1 MSQQCIAVHSPH
13 CGVRIHIEIVE
24 CGADDCGRMVFRAW
38 LLFVCV
44 FTLSFSGPH
53 AVFRECMHYDLYTIE
68 CSSVRPDAAL
78 CITCTRT
85 HAFTC
90 THICTRMFTPHT
102 HVYTHT
108 CMYMCV
114 CSNQVFRTLRP
125 PLPLWDLTTLRSV
138 WFKWC
143 STFFLGCSPHLTG

>member
-1 MSQQCIAVHSPH
+1 M
-13 CGVRIHIEIVE
+13 E
-24 CGADDCGRMVFRAW
+24 CGTDDGGSMVLRAW
-38 LLFVCV
+38 QVLVFVLM
-44 FTLSFSGPH
+44 LSSSGWH
-53 AVFRECMHYDLYTIE
+53 AVFWDCMHHYLYTIE
-68 CSSVRPDAAL
+68 CCSVRPDAAL
-78 CITCTRT
+78 CITCTRM

-90 THICTRMFTPHT
+90 THVCTRMFTPHT

-108 CMYMCV
+108 CIYMCV

-125 PLPLWDLTTLRSV
+125 PSPLWDLTTLRSV

>member
-1 MSQQCIAVHSPH
+1 MLALQLSSLISFCYFAGVVLHLHTLRGYELSTFACLRTRAAWQASEYAPH
-13 CGVRIHIEIVE
+13 THAHAHIDST
-24 CGADDCGRMVFRAW
+24 CTR
-38 LLFVCV
+38 
-44 FTLSFSGPH
+44 TH
-53 AVFRECMHYDLYTIE
+53 T
-68 CSSVRPDAAL
+68 AL
-78 CITCTRT
+78 CITCTRS

-114 CSNQVFRTLRP
+114 CSNQVFQTLRP
-125 PLPLWDLTTLRSV
+125 PPHLWDLSTLRSV

-143 STFFLGCSPHLTG
+143 STFFFGCSPHLTG